1 MTHLIDP
8 STDLRPTRD
17 RPDDDPYLWLEDIDG
32 EAALAWVAAQNDLS
46 LASFADGAFAHDRD
60 TARALMDRPDRIA
73 MVRRRGTLFYNFWKD
88 AAHPRGL
95 WRRTSE
101 SSYRAGTPDWD
112 VLLDLDALSAH
123 ENEDWVWAGAD
134 LLAGVPDRALLKL
147 SRGGGDA
154 TVLREFDLGGRVF
167 IADGF
172 VLPEAKGGATWL
184 DRDTLLVSSAL
195 GDGMATRAGYPRTI
209 RLWTRGSDVHEA
221 RILFETSAVNMGV
234 WADVERHSGEER
246 IVIAERTGFFDGHL
260 HLADR
265 SGVSTRLDIPSD
277 AEIHLHRDGLAVQ
290 LRTPWNIGGQTH
302 APDTV
307 LTIKL
312 SDFLAGSRDFAVVW
326 EESARRALQDVFWS
340 NDRLVI
346 GALDDLKPSFSVCE
360 AGPAGWTY
368 QPLPGLPVIGTVS
381 VWPLDADP
389 DEADGELSALVQ
401 DPVTPPT
408 LLSIPPSLSG
418 PAILRTTPA
427 TFDASGLRVTRHEA
441 VSADGTRIPYVQ
453 TGPATATGDA
463 PVHLTA
469 YGGFKVSILPTY
481 QAVMGKLWLE
491 PGGTSVVANIR
502 GGGEFGTAW
511 HEAGRREGKASAHD
525 DFAAVAADLVARGVT
540 QASHIAAEGG
550 SNGGLL
556 IANMLTRYPERFGAL
571 FCTIPLI
578 DMRRY
583 TKLLAGASWIAEYGD
598 PDNPDDWEFLSR
610 ISAYHTVEAGRAYPP
625 ILIATSRR
633 DDRVHPG
640 HARKMAAKLQALG
653 YGASF
658 YEPAAGG
665 HGYGNDSTQAATF
678 MALGLGFLR
687 RSIGWHPATA

>member
-1 MTHLIDP
+1 MTHAIDR

-17 RPDDDPYLWLEDIDG
+17 HPDDDPYLWLEEIDG
-32 EAALAWVAAQNDLS
+32 ETALAWVTDQNKRT
-46 LASFADGAFAHDRD
+46 LAISAGDRFVRDRD
-60 TARALMDRPDRIA
+60 TARHLMDRPDRIA

-88 AAHPRGL
+88 ADHPRGL
-95 WRRTSE
+95 WRRASE
-101 SSYRAGTPDWD
+101 ADYRAGVPAWD
-112 VLLDLDALSAH
+112 VLLDLDALAT
-123 ENEDWVWAGAD
+123 EEGEDWVWGGAD
-134 LLAGVPDRALLKL
+134 LLDAIEDRALVKL

-154 TVLREFDLGGRVF
+154 TVLREFDLIERHF
-167 IADGF
+167 IGDGF
-172 VLPEAKGGATWL
+172 ILPEAKGAATWL

-195 GDGMATRAGYPRTI
+195 GDGMATRAGYPRTV
-209 RLWTRGSDVHEA
+209 RVWSRGTELHDA
-221 RILFETSAVNMGV
+221 RMLFETSANNMGV
-234 WADVERHSGEER
+234 WAEVERRGGEER
-246 IVIAERTGFFDGHL
+246 IVIAERTGFFDGSL

-265 SGVSTRLDIPSD
+265 SGVSTCLDIPSD
-277 AEIHLHRDGLAVQ
+277 AEIQLHRDGLAVQ
-290 LRTPWNIGGQTH
+290 PRTTWHVGGRTH

-307 LTIKL
+307 LVIKL
-312 SDFLAGSRDFAVVW
+312 GDFLAGSRDFAVVW
-326 EESARRALQDVFWS
+326 EPSARRALQDVFWS

-346 GALDDLKPSFSVCE
+346 GALDNLRPNFGVCE
-360 AGPAGWTY
+360 ASSAGWTY
-368 QPLPGLPVIGTVS
+368 RHLPGLPDIGTVS
-381 VWPLDADP
+381 VWPLDADS
-389 DEADGELSALVQ
+389 DVADGELSALVQ

-408 LLSIPPSLSG
+408 LLTIPPSLSK
-418 PAILRTTPA
+418 PTVLRTTPA
-427 TFDASGLRVTRHEA
+427 TFDAAGLRVTRHEA
-441 VSADGTRIPYVQ
+441 VSVDGTRIPYIQ
-453 TGPATATGDA
+453 TGPVGESGDA

-469 YGGFKVSILPTY
+469 YGGFKVSVLPTY

-511 HEAGRREGKASAHD
+511 HEAGRREGKALAHD

-540 QASHIAAEGG
+540 RADRIAAEGG

-556 IANMLTRYPERFGAL
+556 IANMLTRYPGRFGAL

-598 PDNPDDWEFLSR
+598 PDDPDDWAFLSR
-610 ISAYHTVEAGRAYPP
+610 ISAYHNVEAGRSYPP

-653 YGASF
+653 YDAAF

-687 RSIGWHPATA
+687 RSIGWEPTAA